1 MTFQAL
7 KIIAFDSWSNTYIFQ
22 LIIKIQCSYYFYF
35 FFFNILNINNK
46 KKIILLKY
54 IKINDLRIFE
64 ILIFFLNI

>member
-35 FFFNILNINNK
+35 FFFNILNINK
-46 KKIILLKY
+46 YKQQKKIILLKY
-54 IKINDLRIFE
+54 IKIND
-64 ILIFFLNI
+64 